1 MTDQSES
8 EPDRCIWCERERE
21 LKHTSDNGFEF
32 DGFIVAGPD
41 GDCLTMEYGRVCHN
55 CWDTIRDQWEREGTL
70 TKPSTPTEGRRMPR
84 EEHTEELH
92 HCRECKADV
101 EATWNGGVL
110 TCDECGWVIYK

>member
-1 MTDQSES
+1 MTERSES

-41 GDCLTMEYGRVCHN
+41 GDCLTMEYGLVCHN

-70 TKPSTPTEGRRMPR
+70 TKPF
-84 EEHTEELH
+84 HTYGGQ
-92 HCRECKADV
+92 AD
-101 EATWNGGVL
+101 AA
-110 TCDECGWVIYK
+110 